1 MEREFGEGVWR
12 GSLFRLNCEHTRVL
26 TWQCF
31 GLVGRFSNFS
41 GVFFSEGIF
50 SGFLGAKENL
60 KSHKKWLERN
70 SYLWPVV
77 TEPTDETII
86 HESWGGDST
95 GHQPAIFFFC
105 CILTFSCDTCCHPP
119 LHLLVVFLATL
130 NVFTKPK
137 ACSLQIGWTHP
148 LAWWKTTQWTECG
161 LDITISIPSPAF
173 NVWVLQVNRGSLQI
187 GKNSSSIFLGEWQEV
202 IHLENNRPPSFTKEM
217 PPRTDTI

>member
-1 MEREFGEGVWR
+1 MAVFWFGWQVFQFLWCVLLWGHFQWFPRSKRKFEVTQEVTWEEFLPVA
-12 GSLFRLNCEHTRVL
+12 
-26 TWQCF
+26 
-31 GLVGRFSNFS
+31 S
-41 GVFFSEGIF
+41 GD
-50 SGFLGAKENL
+50 GADRWN
-60 KSHKKWLERN
+60 H
-70 SYLWPVV
+70 Y
-77 TEPTDETII
+77 
-86 HESWGGDST
+86 SWELGGDST

-105 CILTFSCDTCCHPP
+105 CILTFSCDTCYHPP
-119 LHLLVVFLATL
+119 LHLLMVFLATL

-173 NVWVLQVNRGSLQI
+173 NVWVLQINRGSLQI
-187 GKNSSSIFLGEWQEV
+187 GKTSSSIFLGEWQEV